1 MTLEPLLTAPW
12 HIQLH
17 AFSAMAAVVLGAV
30 QFTAPKGTIPHRTV
44 GYVWVMLMGI
54 TAITA
59 IFIRE
64 INDGSFSWIHIL
76 IPITLYGVVELAIR
90 ARRGLTG
97 KHRNTALVLFFAALM
112 IPGAFSFM
120 PGRIMLEVVA
130 G

>member
-1 MTLEPLLTAPW
+1 MTLEPLLSAPW

-17 AFSAMAAVVLGAV
+17 VVCAIAALGLGAV
-30 QFTAPKGTIPHRTV
+30 QFIAPKGTIPHRTL
-44 GYVWVMLMGI
+44 GYVWVVLMTT
-54 TAITA
+54 TAVTA
-59 IFIRE
+59 FFIRE
-64 INDGSFSWIHIL
+64 INDGAFSWIHLL

-112 IPGAFSFM
+112 LPGVFSFM

>member
-112 IPGAFSFM
+112 IPGAVSFM

>member
-112 IPGAFSFM
+112 VPGAFSFM